1 MGMSQEQLEAVQR
14 LLRDGP
20 LDMGGEAPGQR
31 AIFEQMMAARPL
43 AADVTTRQD
52 TLGGVPV
59 VAVDVA
65 ETEPRGVV
73 VYFHGG
79 GYALGSAAA
88 TVGLASDVARS
99 AGARVISVD
108 YRLAPE
114 HPYPAATDDALAAWQ
129 GLLDAGQDP
138 AETAFVGESAG
149 GGLALAAML
158 AARDAGLPLPSS
170 AVLMSPWADL
180 TLAGASMTGKA
191 AADPALTAAGLRRRA
206 LDYAAGQDL
215 AQPLIS
221 PVFGDLAGLPALLI
235 QAGSDE
241 ILLDDA
247 TRLAARAAACD
258 VAVTLQVTPGVPHV
272 FQGFA
277 AVLEEGAAALA
288 SAGSFLRDHLTV
300 GALQ

>member
-1 MGMSQEQLEAVQR
+1 MSQEQREAVER

-20 LDMGGEAPGQR
+20 LDIGADVPEQR
-31 AIFEQMMAARPL
+31 VIFEQMLAARPL

-59 VAVDVA
+59 VVIDAAGTGSGGVA
-65 ETEPRGVV
+65 

-79 GYALGSAAA
+79 AYALGSAAA
-88 TVGLASDVARS
+88 TAGLASDVARC

-114 HPYPAATDDALAAWQ
+114 HPYPAAVDDALAAWR
-129 GLLDAGQDP
+129 GLLETGQDP
-138 AETAFVGESAG
+138 AETAFAGESAG

-206 LDYAAGQDL
+206 LDYTAGQDL

-221 PVFGDLAGLPALLI
+221 PVSGDLAGLPPLLI

-241 ILLDDA
+241 VLLDDA

-277 AVLEEGAAALA
+277 AVLDEGAAALA
-288 SAGSFLRDHLTV
+288 SAGTFLRGHLAAS
-300 GALQ
+300 ALQ